1 MSKSSR
7 IPDSAGDEYPICKS
21 MIKYLSRQNQ
31 QILWLMPHGTEN
43 INRLF
48 VGHVGLYCHKRV
60 PYATSLYH
68 TPLNTRYMYLKP
80 I

>member
-43 INRLF
+43 INGLF
-48 VGHVGLYCHKRV
+48 VGHVGLYYHKTV

-68 TPLNTRYMYLKP
+68 TPLNTHVTC